1 MEENLLYRPPKH
13 RGLYLDPRTKLLFL
27 FVLST
32 LLFLVHENLPL
43 NSILVLIPILLLL
56 SDIARHGSMAGCSSQ
71 QYWQENLTEGWDF
84 RICLPCF
91 WDCSVN

>member
-27 FVLST
+27 FVLAT
-32 LLFLVHENLPL
+32 LLFLLHENLPL

-56 SDIARHGSMAGCSSQ
+56 SDHQYRPAWIYGGLFIA
-71 QYWQENLTEGWDF
+71 
-84 RICLPCF
+84 CLLYTS
-91 WDCSVN
+91 DAADD